1 MLTAEEAKKI
11 GIRACIDKI
20 GYEFCKQHADTAVCS
35 YGEEGGKMK
44 CYVGLDDKPDQPYD
58 IENMKSVIL
67 DDAEYMPYYAN
78 CEVDMQ
84 NGQVVFFE
92 CCLPSQENK

>member
-11 GIRACIDKI
+11 GIRACIEKL
-20 GYEFCKQHADTAVCS
+20 GYDFCKQHEDTAVCS
-35 YGEEGGKMK
+35 YGEENGKMT
-44 CYVGLDDKPDQPYD
+44 CYVGIDDKPEQLDD
-58 IENMKSVIL
+58 VENMKSIIL

-84 NGQVVFFE
+84 DGSIVFLD
-92 CCLPSQENK
+92 CCLP